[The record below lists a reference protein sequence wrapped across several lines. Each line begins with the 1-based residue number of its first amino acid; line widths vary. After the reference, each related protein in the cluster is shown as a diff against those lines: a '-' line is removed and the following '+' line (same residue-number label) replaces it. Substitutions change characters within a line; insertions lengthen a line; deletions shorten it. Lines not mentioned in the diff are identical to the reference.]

1 MNGVTHVVFADE
13 TNYNTGQFR
22 GVAAI
27 SLSVVDEPAI
37 TSTIRRLLDESN
49 VTELKWSKVNSARDR
64 FAAEKV
70 LDELIGLAAQK
81 SLRADVLMW
90 DITDSRHAVVGRDDI
105 ANLGR
110 MYHHLF
116 VDLLRTRWPDEAR
129 WMVHPDENSAIDWS
143 AVEDFL
149 RGKALV
155 GRPVEGE
162 LFRKLRTAFRLDG
175 MVPVDS
181 ADHPLVQ
188 VADLLAGLA
197 AFSRSDHEGFT
208 AWESERYGQEQLFP
222 SDMAAQRSRSD
233 VVRYEVLR
241 RFNTKCKEA
250 KLGVSFASRKCLWT
264 PKPENPIN
272 FWWWEPQTPADRAP
286 LRDRCTG

>member
-1 MNGVTHVVFADE
+1 MNDVTHVAFADE
-13 TNYNTGQFR
+13 TGYNTGRFR

-27 SLSVVDEPAI
+27 SLALVDEPAI

-49 VTELKWSKVNSARDR
+49 VSELKWSKVSSARDR

-70 LDELIGLAAQK
+70 LDELIAHAARTA
-81 SLRADVLMW
+81 LRADVLMW
-90 DITDSRHAVVGRDDI
+90 DITDSRHAVVGRDDV

-155 GRPVEGE
+155 GRPIEGE
-162 LFRKLRTAFRLDG
+162 LFRRLRSAFRLEG
-175 MVPVDS
+175 VVPVDS

-197 AFSRSDHEGFT
+197 AFSRSDYEGFT
-208 AWESERYGQEQLFP
+208 TWESERYGQEQLFP
-222 SDMAAQRSRSD
+222 SDAAAQRSRSD
-233 VVRYEVLR
+233 LARYEVLR
-241 RFNTKCKEA
+241 RFNTQCKGA
-250 KLGVSFASRKCLWT
+250 KLGVSLGSRKYLWT

-272 FWWWEPQTPADRAP
+272 LWWWEPQTPADRAP
-286 LRDRCTG
+286 RRDQRAG